1 MAADLAVRTWK
12 EEDMRHADDVW
23 KDPAYAR
30 EPLRR
35 LRDEY
40 KRHISSGPTR
50 LAGKTVRKYVQDLDA
65 FIDCLVGQG
74 LDPVLGSVT
83 PDAVTRWTEGQEAR
97 GNGEATVAGRVI
109 SLKTFTH
116 KFILGHLELT
126 TVDLLRKVPRPELPL
141 LVKDVLTED
150 EREQLLE
157 SYERE
162 TFEDIRDRAIMAAF
176 MATGLRFTAVRLLP
190 LSSYDRISGTFKVTE
205 KGEVEREAALSQRAR
220 KWMNEYL
227 ARRPKRAATDQM
239 WVTQYGTGL
248 SEDGLRMVF
257 RRAKE
262 RSGIDRLHA
271 HLLRHGM
278 GQHAAEQ
285 GLAVGEIQTLLGH
298 KTQTMARR
306 YAGKALD
313 RQGARLMVQFSP
325 IG

>member
-1 MAADLAVRTWK
+1 MAADLAVRTWE
-12 EEDMRHADDVW
+12 EEDMRHPQHVW
-23 KDPAYAR
+23 QDPAFAN

-40 KRHISSGPTR
+40 RRHISSGPSK

-65 FIDCLVGQG
+65 FIDCLVAQG
-74 LDPVLGSVT
+74 LEPVLGSLT
-83 PDAVTRWTEGQEAR
+83 PDAIARWTAEQEQR
-97 GNGEATVAGRVI
+97 GNTGATIAGRVI

-116 KFILGHLELT
+116 KFILTHLELT
-126 TVDLLRKVPRPELPL
+126 TVDLLRKLPRPEVPVLQ
-141 LVKDVLTED
+141 KDVLTD
-150 EREQLLE
+150 VERERLLG
-157 SYERE
+157 SYDRE

-176 MATGLRFTAVRLLP
+176 MATGLRFSAVRLLP
-190 LSSYDRISGTFKVTE
+190 LSSYDRISGTFRVRE
-205 KGEVEREAALSQRAR
+205 KGAVEREAALSERAR
-220 KWMNEYL
+220 RWTNEYL
-227 ARRPKRAATDQM
+227 ARRPKRSTTDQM
-239 WVTQYGTGL
+239 WVTEYGIGL

-257 RRAKE
+257 RRAK
-262 RSGIDRLHA
+262 RRTGIQRLHA

-298 KTQTMARR
+298 RTQAMARR